1 MDDIAQY
8 VSRLSSHESL
18 RDVEMNFDFASYSM
32 ALYYEYESLKDRK
45 IPDNQQ
51 AITHLE
57 YATVSSIAM
66 AARINQVRH
75 DVGVEQLVPSLSVYK
90 TLEYTKRVSESL
102 QAIGRV
108 DLGLLATRLIP
119 AAVVTVGRIDRPS
132 HMLSTT
138 TTIGRINIHT
148 QTAAEIESKQFKLPD
163 ENYTTESQAQAT
175 YKEKLI
181 RPSIDQANFLNLL
194 GNRSFGTIGERD
206 LEIDAD
212 TVLKYQIFCRSVGPT
227 FKVDFSSKGNIESYL
242 TYVNSGVATQ
252 VLGMADM
259 KQMDNKNI
267 ILAACMATF
276 EPSEFSLNHY
286 KSEIKTLPG
295 KLALIASYVTKV
307 QRNEVKRNDNL
318 QVPRSS
324 KKKEQSSEKGKSA
337 VQEPSTTNDAS
348 RGRGG
353 FRGRGG
359 TRGRGRGRKNAE
371 STREEVESKKT
382 EAKPPDVQ
390 PTTMSEITESTNN

>member
-1 MDDIAQY
+1 
-8 VSRLSSHESL
+8 
-18 RDVEMNFDFASYSM
+18 
-32 ALYYEYESLKDRK
+32 
-45 IPDNQQ
+45 
-51 AITHLE
+51 
-57 YATVSSIAM
+57 
-66 AARINQVRH
+66 
-75 DVGVEQLVPSLSVYK
+75 
-90 TLEYTKRVSESL
+90 
-102 QAIGRV
+102 
-108 DLGLLATRLIP
+108 
-119 AAVVTVGRIDRPS
+119 
-132 HMLSTT
+132 
-138 TTIGRINIHT
+138 
-148 QTAAEIESKQFKLPD
+148 
-163 ENYTTESQAQAT
+163 
-175 YKEKLI
+175 
-181 RPSIDQANFLNLL
+181 
-194 GNRSFGTIGERD
+194 
-206 LEIDAD
+206 
-212 TVLKYQIFCRSVGPT
+212 
-227 FKVDFSSKGNIESYL
+227 
-242 TYVNSGVATQ
+242 VATQ

-359 TRGRGRGRKNAE
+359 TRGRGKGRKKAE